1 MRTLALVP
9 GGISDQFLFFPTLSD
24 IQRLYPNAH
33 IDVITEPQSVA
44 AYRVCQDT
52 EKAVAFD
59 FGDRNS
65 LADWGNL
72 LGVMREK
79 EYDAVISLNNSW
91 GMGLVL
97 WLTGIPNRIA
107 YDGPANPFLTQRIP
121 KKTGQYKAD
130 MFHDLLAGLD
140 IHQPSPA
147 LNISVPRKDIDWAEA
162 EQKRL
167 GLNGGYI
174 LVDGRTES
182 SDPKDNYP
190 VNSWKL
196 ALQAILERQPGTPIV
211 VVQEEGQTLAQDLS
225 DAGIAVKASEPTDLG
240 KLGAMIAAANLL
252 ISTYQAS
259 LHLAVAVGT
268 FSVGLFGTTDPK
280 NVLPANDKFVGLSA
294 NTGNAKDIEPQKI
307 LETLMGNAG

>member
-9 GGISDQFLFFPTLSD
+9 GGISDQFLFFPTLSN

-33 IDVITEPQSVA
+33 IDVITEPQSVG

-52 EKAVAFD
+52 EKALSFD
-59 FGDRNS
+59 FADRNS

-79 EYDAVISLNNSW
+79 EYDAVLSLNNSW
-91 GMGLVL
+91 GIGLVL

-107 YDGPANPFLTQRIP
+107 YDGPANPFLTQSIEQ
-121 KKTGQYKAD
+121 KTGQYKAD
-130 MFHDLLAGLD
+130 MFHDLLQGLD

-167 GLNGGYI
+167 GLDGGYI

-182 SDPKDNYP
+182 NDARDRYP
-190 VNSWKL
+190 VKSWKL
-196 ALQAILERQPGTPIV
+196 SLQAILEKQPGTPIV
-211 VVQEEGQTLAQDLS
+211 VVQEEGDTLAQDLN
-225 DAGIAVKASEPTDLG
+225 DADFPVKITAPGDLG
-240 KLGAMIAAANLL
+240 KLAAMIAAANLL
-252 ISTYQAS
+252 MSTYQAA
-259 LHLAVAVGT
+259 LHLAVGVGT
-268 FSVGLFGTTDPK
+268 FSVGLFGMTDPK
-280 NVLPANDKFVGLSA
+280 NVLPESDKFVGLAS
-294 NTGNAKDIEPQKI
+294 NTGNAKDIEPEKI
-307 LETLMGNAG
+307 LETLMGGKG